1 MLHFGYYYFRNA
13 KIYAKILEWVYVERD
28 AKYPKN

>member
-1 MLHFGYYYFRNA
+1 MLHSAHYYFRNE
-13 KIYAKILEWVYVERD
+13 KIYVKILERVYVERD